1 VTTLKTQVSCEVE
14 DLISALQSHTGK
26 PYGEIENALFVAGL
40 YPEGRKTAISVVKRT
55 TDYHAWIRDQ
65 IQEIMTLNK
74 IEFLYITEAI

>member
-1 VTTLKTQVSCEVE
+1 MVR
-14 DLISALQSHTGK
+14 
-26 PYGEIENALFVAGL
+26 L